1 MRWGAISP
9 SFPLP
14 QKNSCTSPPQ
24 VYNKAIKNRL
34 FAIEKDANGKAV
46 LAVGKSRYHVVV
58 VSNMLTIRPSTVSI
72 LKEFIKQGGKVILAG
87 DYPMYFF
94 YRHSA
99 IIDVHTDKLM
109 YESLIQNRDYY
120 NPIQA
125 AMSINQYPRY
135 WHGYQVLLR
144 PLTVVFQ
151 VQELRYLGM
160 LTFHLLFFWSAWLM
174 AKKTKPLYAMFY
186 ILTVASGY
194 VVFLPVC
201 FQFLTTFLVLF
212 VSLIVLLS
220 RYDKNKPLP
229 AAKWMLYFFVVGMVE
244 NFFDFL
250 TYPILTLG
258 IPLVVLLW
266 LRVRDEQA
274 DFRSNFWFMFKASL
288 SWFFGYALTWISKWL
303 LSAAILGVR
312 YFWRTMSVVQYRLE
326 GSEEE
331 PLDRIGTIQR
341 NLKAW
346 LNVQDGGV
354 ISWSKIALLILIV
367 AVVLIIFC
375 SACLAIAFP
384 TGCAAATMAFSI
396 GNHNP
401 MKTLKFCI
409 PYLII
414 GMASTIASAM
424 FFYPVYG

>member
-1 MRWGAISP
+1 MGRVKELKPFVKTFFILIAVFFVSMILVYCIP
-9 SFPLP
+9 
-14 QKNSCTSPPQ
+14 TSWIQ
-24 VYNKAIKNRL
+24 GNV
-34 FAIEKDANGKAV
+34 EKSLEVMEGE
-46 LAVGKSRYHVVV
+46 G
-58 VSNMLTIRPSTVSI
+58 
-72 LKEFIKQGGKVILAG
+72 E
-87 DYPMYFF
+87 YPMYFF

-99 IIDVHTDKLM
+99 IIDIHTDKLM

-135 WHGYQVLLR
+135 WHGYQVILR

-174 AKKTKPLYAMFY
+174 AKKTKPLYAMIY
-186 ILTVASGY
+186 VLTVASGY
-194 VVFLPVC
+194 IVFLPVC

-212 VSLIVLLS
+212 AALIVLLS
-220 RYDKNKPLP
+220 RYEKEKPLP
-229 AAKWMLYFFVVGMVE
+229 AVKWMLYFFVVGMVE

-258 IPLVVLLW
+258 IPLVLLLW

-288 SWFFGYALTWISKWL
+288 TWFFGYALTWISKWL

-354 ISWSKIALLILIV
+354 ISWSKIALVILIV
-367 AVVLIIFC
+367 AVVLIIRRKLKDWKTVGAYLPILFVAAYPYIWYLVM
-375 SACLAIAFP
+375 SNHSQIHYWYTYRAQLAALFA
-384 TGCAAATMAFSI
+384 GLVFLAAILRERKPEEKAE
-396 GNHNP
+396 GER
-401 MKTLKFCI
+401 
-409 PYLII
+409 
-414 GMASTIASAM
+414 
-424 FFYPVYG
+424 

>member
-1 MRWGAISP
+1 MGRIKELKPFAKTFFILIAVFFVSMTLVYCIP
-9 SFPLP
+9 
-14 QKNSCTSPPQ
+14 TSWIQ
-24 VYNKAIKNRL
+24 GNVEKS
-34 FAIEKDANGKAV
+34 IEV
-46 LAVGKSRYHVVV
+46 LEG
-58 VSNMLTIRPSTVSI
+58 
-72 LKEFIKQGGKVILAG
+72 EGE
-87 DYPMYFF
+87 YPMYFF

-99 IIDVHTDKLM
+99 IIDIHTDKLM

-174 AKKTKPLYAMFY
+174 AKETKPLYAMFY
-186 ILTVASGY
+186 VLTVASGY

-220 RYDKNKPLP
+220 RYDNNKPLP
-229 AAKWMLYFFVVGMVE
+229 AVKWMLYFFVVGMVE

-258 IPLVVLLW
+258 IPLVLLLW
-266 LRVRDEQA
+266 LRVRDERT
-274 DFRSNFWFMFKASL
+274 DFRGNFWFMFKASL

-367 AVVLIIFC
+367 AVVLIIWRKLKDWKAVGAYLPILFVAAYPYIWYLVM
-375 SACLAIAFP
+375 SNHSQIHYWYTYRAQLAALFA
-384 TGCAAATMAFSI
+384 GLVFLASI
-396 GNHNP
+396 LRERKPEEKAEGER
-401 MKTLKFCI
+401 
-409 PYLII
+409 
-414 GMASTIASAM
+414 
-424 FFYPVYG
+424 

>member
-1 MRWGAISP
+1 MGRIKELKPFAKTFFILIAVFFVSMTLVYCIP
-9 SFPLP
+9 
-14 QKNSCTSPPQ
+14 TSWIQ
-24 VYNKAIKNRL
+24 GNVEKS
-34 FAIEKDANGKAV
+34 IEV
-46 LAVGKSRYHVVV
+46 LEG
-58 VSNMLTIRPSTVSI
+58 
-72 LKEFIKQGGKVILAG
+72 EGE
-87 DYPMYFF
+87 YPMYFF

-99 IIDVHTDKLM
+99 IIDIHTDKLM

-186 ILTVASGY
+186 VLTVASGY

-212 VSLIVLLS
+212 VSLIVLLR

-229 AAKWMLYFFVVGMVE
+229 AVKWMLYFFVVGMVE

-258 IPLVVLLW
+258 IPLVLLLW

-274 DFRSNFWFMFKASL
+274 DFRGNFWFMFKASL

-354 ISWSKIALLILIV
+354 ISWSKIALVILIV
-367 AVVLIIFC
+367 AVVLIIWRKLRDWKTVGAYLPILFVAAYPYIWYLVM
-375 SACLAIAFP
+375 SNHSQIHYWYTYRAQLVALFAGLVFLAAILRERKPEEKAE
-384 TGCAAATMAFSI
+384 GER
-396 GNHNP
+396 
-401 MKTLKFCI
+401 
-409 PYLII
+409 
-414 GMASTIASAM
+414 
-424 FFYPVYG
+424 

>member
-1 MRWGAISP
+1 MGRIKELKPFAKTFFILIAVFFVSMTLVYCIP
-9 SFPLP
+9 
-14 QKNSCTSPPQ
+14 TSWIQ
-24 VYNKAIKNRL
+24 GNVEKS
-34 FAIEKDANGKAV
+34 IEV
-46 LAVGKSRYHVVV
+46 LEG
-58 VSNMLTIRPSTVSI
+58 
-72 LKEFIKQGGKVILAG
+72 EGE
-87 DYPMYFF
+87 YPMYFF

-99 IIDVHTDKLM
+99 IIDIHTDKLM

-174 AKKTKPLYAMFY
+174 AKETKPLYAMFY
-186 ILTVASGY
+186 VLTVASGY

-220 RYDKNKPLP
+220 RYDNNKPLP
-229 AAKWMLYFFVVGMVE
+229 AVKWMLYFFVVGMVE

-258 IPLVVLLW
+258 IPLVLLLW

-288 SWFFGYALTWISKWL
+288 SWFFGYAMTWISKWL

-367 AVVLIIFC
+367 AVVLIIWRKLKDWKAVGAYLPILFVAAYPYIWYLVM
-375 SACLAIAFP
+375 SNHSQIHYWYTYRAQLVALFAGLVFLA
-384 TGCAAATMAFSI
+384 SI
-396 GNHNP
+396 LRERKLNERMEGEAQ
-401 MKTLKFCI
+401 K
-409 PYLII
+409 
-414 GMASTIASAM
+414 
-424 FFYPVYG
+424 

>member
-1 MRWGAISP
+1 MGRIKELKPFVKTFFILIAVFFVSMTLVYCIP
-9 SFPLP
+9 
-14 QKNSCTSPPQ
+14 TSWIQ
-24 VYNKAIKNRL
+24 GNV
-34 FAIEKDANGKAV
+34 EKSLEVMEGE
-46 LAVGKSRYHVVV
+46 G
-58 VSNMLTIRPSTVSI
+58 
-72 LKEFIKQGGKVILAG
+72 E
-87 DYPMYFF
+87 YPMYFF

-99 IIDVHTDKLM
+99 IIDIHTDKLM

-174 AKKTKPLYAMFY
+174 AKKTKPLYAMLY
-186 ILTVASGY
+186 VLTVASGY

-229 AAKWMLYFFVVGMVE
+229 AVKWMLYFFVVGMVE

-258 IPLVVLLW
+258 IPLVLLLW
-266 LRVRDEQA
+266 LRVRDERT
-274 DFRSNFWFMFKASL
+274 DFRGNFWFMFKASL
-288 SWFFGYALTWISKWL
+288 SWFFGYAPTWISKWL

-354 ISWSKIALLILIV
+354 ISWSKIALVILIV
-367 AVVLIIFC
+367 AVVLIIWRKLKDWKTVGAYLPILFVAAYPYIWYLVM
-375 SACLAIAFP
+375 SNHSQIHYWYTYRAQLVALFAGLVFLAAILRERKPEEKAE
-384 TGCAAATMAFSI
+384 GER
-396 GNHNP
+396 
-401 MKTLKFCI
+401 
-409 PYLII
+409 
-414 GMASTIASAM
+414 
-424 FFYPVYG
+424 

>member
-1 MRWGAISP
+1 MGRIKELKPFAKTFFILIAVFFVSMTLVYCIP
-9 SFPLP
+9 
-14 QKNSCTSPPQ
+14 TSWIQ
-24 VYNKAIKNRL
+24 ENVEKS
-34 FAIEKDANGKAV
+34 IEV
-46 LAVGKSRYHVVV
+46 LEG
-58 VSNMLTIRPSTVSI
+58 
-72 LKEFIKQGGKVILAG
+72 EGE
-87 DYPMYFF
+87 YPMYFF

-99 IIDVHTDKLM
+99 IIDIHTDKLM

-186 ILTVASGY
+186 VLTVASGY

-212 VSLIVLLS
+212 VSLIVLLR

-229 AAKWMLYFFVVGMVE
+229 AVKWMLYFFVVGMVE

-258 IPLVVLLW
+258 IPLVLLLW

-274 DFRSNFWFMFKASL
+274 DFRGNFWFMFKASL

-367 AVVLIIFC
+367 AVVLIIWRKLKDWKAVGAYLPILFVAAYPYIWYLVM
-375 SACLAIAFP
+375 SNHSQIHYWYTYRAQLVALFAGLVFLAAILRERKPEEKAE
-384 TGCAAATMAFSI
+384 GER
-396 GNHNP
+396 
-401 MKTLKFCI
+401 
-409 PYLII
+409 
-414 GMASTIASAM
+414 
-424 FFYPVYG
+424 

>member
-1 MRWGAISP
+1 MGRIKELKPFAKTFFILIAAFFVSMTLVYCIP
-9 SFPLP
+9 
-14 QKNSCTSPPQ
+14 TSWIQ
-24 VYNKAIKNRL
+24 GNVEKS
-34 FAIEKDANGKAV
+34 IEV
-46 LAVGKSRYHVVV
+46 LEG
-58 VSNMLTIRPSTVSI
+58 
-72 LKEFIKQGGKVILAG
+72 EGE
-87 DYPMYFF
+87 YPMYFF

-99 IIDVHTDKLM
+99 IIDIHTDKLM

-135 WHGYQVLLR
+135 WHGYQLLLR

-186 ILTVASGY
+186 VLTVASGY

-212 VSLIVLLS
+212 VSLIVLLR

-229 AAKWMLYFFVVGMVE
+229 AVKWMLYFFVVGMVE

-258 IPLVVLLW
+258 IPLVLLLW

-288 SWFFGYALTWISKWL
+288 TWFFGYALTWISKWL

-312 YFWRTMSVVQYRLE
+312 YFWRTMNVVQYRLE

-354 ISWSKIALLILIV
+354 ISWSKIALVILIV
-367 AVVLIIFC
+367 AVVLIIWRKLKDWKTVGAYLPILFVAVYPYIWYLVM
-375 SACLAIAFP
+375 SNHSQIHYWYTYRAQLAALFA
-384 TGCAAATMAFSI
+384 GLVFLAAILRERKPEEKAE
-396 GNHNP
+396 GER
-401 MKTLKFCI
+401 
-409 PYLII
+409 
-414 GMASTIASAM
+414 
-424 FFYPVYG
+424 

>member
-1 MRWGAISP
+1 MGRIKELKPFAKTFFILIAVFFVSMTLVYCIP
-9 SFPLP
+9 
-14 QKNSCTSPPQ
+14 TSWIQ
-24 VYNKAIKNRL
+24 GNVEKS
-34 FAIEKDANGKAV
+34 IEV
-46 LAVGKSRYHVVV
+46 LEG
-58 VSNMLTIRPSTVSI
+58 
-72 LKEFIKQGGKVILAG
+72 EGE
-87 DYPMYFF
+87 YPMYFF

-99 IIDVHTDKLM
+99 IIDIHTDKLM

-288 SWFFGYALTWISKWL
+288 SWFFGYALIWISKWL
-303 LSAAILGVR
+303 LSAAILGIR

-367 AVVLIIFC
+367 AVVLIIWRKLKDWKTVGAYLPILFVAAYPYVWYLVM
-375 SACLAIAFP
+375 SNHSQIHYWYTYRAQLVALFAGLVFLAAILRERKPEEKAE
-384 TGCAAATMAFSI
+384 GER
-396 GNHNP
+396 
-401 MKTLKFCI
+401 
-409 PYLII
+409 
-414 GMASTIASAM
+414 
-424 FFYPVYG
+424 

>member
-1 MRWGAISP
+1 MGRIKELKPFVKTFLILIAVFFVSMILVYCIP
-9 SFPLP
+9 
-14 QKNSCTSPPQ
+14 TSWIQ
-24 VYNKAIKNRL
+24 GNVEKS
-34 FAIEKDANGKAV
+34 IEV
-46 LAVGKSRYHVVV
+46 L
-58 VSNMLTIRPSTVSI
+58 
-72 LKEFIKQGGKVILAG
+72 GGEG

-174 AKKTKPLYAMFY
+174 AKKTKPLYAVFY
-186 ILTVASGY
+186 VLTVASGY

-212 VSLIVLLS
+212 VSLIVFLS

-229 AAKWMLYFFVVGMVE
+229 AVKWMLYFFVVGMVE

-258 IPLVVLLW
+258 IPLVLLLW

-274 DFRSNFWFMFKASL
+274 DFRGNFWFMFKASL
-288 SWFFGYALTWISKWL
+288 TWFFGYALTWISKWL

-326 GSEEE
+326 GSDEE

-367 AVVLIIFC
+367 AVVLIIWRKLKDWKTVGAYLPILFVAAYPYIWYLVM
-375 SACLAIAFP
+375 SNHSQIHYWYTYRAQLVALFAGLVFLA
-384 TGCAAATMAFSI
+384 SI
-396 GNHNP
+396 LRERKPEEKAEGER
-401 MKTLKFCI
+401 
-409 PYLII
+409 
-414 GMASTIASAM
+414 
-424 FFYPVYG
+424 

>member
-1 MRWGAISP
+1 MGRIKELKPFVKTFFILIAVFFVSMTLVYCIP
-9 SFPLP
+9 
-14 QKNSCTSPPQ
+14 TSWIQ
-24 VYNKAIKNRL
+24 GNVEKS
-34 FAIEKDANGKAV
+34 IEV
-46 LAVGKSRYHVVV
+46 LEG
-58 VSNMLTIRPSTVSI
+58 
-72 LKEFIKQGGKVILAG
+72 EGE
-87 DYPMYFF
+87 YPMYFF

-99 IIDVHTDKLM
+99 IIDIHTDKLM

-186 ILTVASGY
+186 VLTVASGY

-212 VSLIVLLS
+212 VSLIVLLR

-229 AAKWMLYFFVVGMVE
+229 AVKWMLYFFVVGMVE

-258 IPLVVLLW
+258 IPLVLLLW

-274 DFRSNFWFMFKASL
+274 DFRGNFWFMFKASL

-354 ISWSKIALLILIV
+354 ISWSKIALVILIV
-367 AVVLIIFC
+367 AVVLIIWRKLRDWKTVGAYLPILFVAAYPYIWYLVM
-375 SACLAIAFP
+375 SNHSQIHYWYTYRAQLVALFAGLMFLA
-384 TGCAAATMAFSI
+384 SI
-396 GNHNP
+396 LRERKLNERMEGEAQ
-401 MKTLKFCI
+401 K
-409 PYLII
+409 
-414 GMASTIASAM
+414 
-424 FFYPVYG
+424 

>member
-1 MRWGAISP
+1 MGRIKELKPFAKTFFILIAVFFVSMTLVYCIP
-9 SFPLP
+9 
-14 QKNSCTSPPQ
+14 TSWIQ
-24 VYNKAIKNRL
+24 GNVEKS
-34 FAIEKDANGKAV
+34 IEV
-46 LAVGKSRYHVVV
+46 LEG
-58 VSNMLTIRPSTVSI
+58 
-72 LKEFIKQGGKVILAG
+72 EGE
-87 DYPMYFF
+87 YPMYFF

-99 IIDVHTDKLM
+99 IIDIHTDKLM

-174 AKKTKPLYAMFY
+174 AKETKPLYAMFY
-186 ILTVASGY
+186 VLTVASGY

-212 VSLIVLLS
+212 VSLIVLLR

-258 IPLVVLLW
+258 IPLVLLLW

-288 SWFFGYALTWISKWL
+288 SWFFGYAMTWISKWL

-354 ISWSKIALLILIV
+354 ISWSKIALVILIV
-367 AVVLIIFC
+367 AVVLIIWRKLKDWKTVGAYLPILFVAVYPYIWYLVM
-375 SACLAIAFP
+375 SNHSQIHYWYTYRAQLAALFA
-384 TGCAAATMAFSI
+384 GLVFLAAILRERKPEEKAE
-396 GNHNP
+396 GER
-401 MKTLKFCI
+401 
-409 PYLII
+409 
-414 GMASTIASAM
+414 
-424 FFYPVYG
+424 

>member
-1 MRWGAISP
+1 MGRIKELKPFVKTFFILIAVFFVSMTLVYCIP
-9 SFPLP
+9 
-14 QKNSCTSPPQ
+14 TSWIQ
-24 VYNKAIKNRL
+24 GNVVKS
-34 FAIEKDANGKAV
+34 IEV
-46 LAVGKSRYHVVV
+46 LEG
-58 VSNMLTIRPSTVSI
+58 
-72 LKEFIKQGGKVILAG
+72 EGE
-87 DYPMYFF
+87 YPMYFF

-99 IIDVHTDKLM
+99 IIDIHTDKLM

-186 ILTVASGY
+186 VLTVASGY

-212 VSLIVLLS
+212 VSLIVLLR

-229 AAKWMLYFFVVGMVE
+229 AVKWMLYFFVVGMVE

-258 IPLVVLLW
+258 IPLVLLLW

-288 SWFFGYALTWISKWL
+288 TWFFGYALTWISKWL

-367 AVVLIIFC
+367 AVVLIIWRKLKDWKTVGAYLPILFVAAYPYIWYLVM
-375 SACLAIAFP
+375 SNHSQIHYWYTYRAQLAALFA
-384 TGCAAATMAFSI
+384 GLVFLAAILRERKPEEKAE
-396 GNHNP
+396 GER
-401 MKTLKFCI
+401 
-409 PYLII
+409 
-414 GMASTIASAM
+414 
-424 FFYPVYG
+424 

>member
-1 MRWGAISP
+1 MGRIKELKPFAKTFFILIAVFFVSMTLVYCIP
-9 SFPLP
+9 
-14 QKNSCTSPPQ
+14 TSWIQ
-24 VYNKAIKNRL
+24 GNV
-34 FAIEKDANGKAV
+34 EKSLEVMEGE
-46 LAVGKSRYHVVV
+46 G
-58 VSNMLTIRPSTVSI
+58 
-72 LKEFIKQGGKVILAG
+72 E
-87 DYPMYFF
+87 YPMYFF

-99 IIDVHTDKLM
+99 IIDIHTDKLM

-186 ILTVASGY
+186 VLTVASGY

-212 VSLIVLLS
+212 VSLIVLLR

-229 AAKWMLYFFVVGMVE
+229 AVKWMLYFFVVGMVE

-258 IPLVVLLW
+258 IPLVLLLW

-274 DFRSNFWFMFKASL
+274 DFRGNFWFMFKASL

-367 AVVLIIFC
+367 AVVLIIWRKLKDWKAVGAYLPILFVAAYPYIWYLVM
-375 SACLAIAFP
+375 SNHSQIHYWYTYRAQLVALFAGLVFLAAILRERKPEEKAE
-384 TGCAAATMAFSI
+384 GER
-396 GNHNP
+396 
-401 MKTLKFCI
+401 
-409 PYLII
+409 
-414 GMASTIASAM
+414 
-424 FFYPVYG
+424 

>member
-1 MRWGAISP
+1 MGRIKELKPFAKTFFILIAVFFVSMT
-9 SFPLP
+9 L
-14 QKNSCTSPPQ
+14 
-24 VYNKAIKNRL
+24 VYCIPTFWIQGNVEKS
-34 FAIEKDANGKAV
+34 IELLEGE
-46 LAVGKSRYHVVV
+46 G
-58 VSNMLTIRPSTVSI
+58 
-72 LKEFIKQGGKVILAG
+72 E
-87 DYPMYFF
+87 YPMYFF

-99 IIDVHTDKLM
+99 IIDIHTDKLM

-135 WHGYQVLLR
+135 WHGYQLLLR

-186 ILTVASGY
+186 VLTVASGY

-212 VSLIVLLS
+212 VSLIVLLR

-229 AAKWMLYFFVVGMVE
+229 AVKWMLYFFVVGMVE

-258 IPLVVLLW
+258 IPLVLLLW

-288 SWFFGYALTWISKWL
+288 TWFFGYALTWISKWL

-331 PLDRIGTIQR
+331 PLDRIGTIQK

-367 AVVLIIFC
+367 AVVLIIWRKLKDWKTVGAYLPILFVAAYPYIWYLVM
-375 SACLAIAFP
+375 SNHSQIHYWYTYRAQLVALFAGLVFLA
-384 TGCAAATMAFSI
+384 SI
-396 GNHNP
+396 LRERKLNERMEGEAQ
-401 MKTLKFCI
+401 K
-409 PYLII
+409 
-414 GMASTIASAM
+414 
-424 FFYPVYG
+424 

>member
-1 MRWGAISP
+1 MGRIKELKPFAKTFFILIAVFFVSMTLVYCIP
-9 SFPLP
+9 
-14 QKNSCTSPPQ
+14 TSWIQ
-24 VYNKAIKNRL
+24 GNVEKS
-34 FAIEKDANGKAV
+34 IEV
-46 LAVGKSRYHVVV
+46 LEG
-58 VSNMLTIRPSTVSI
+58 
-72 LKEFIKQGGKVILAG
+72 EGE
-87 DYPMYFF
+87 YPMYFF

-99 IIDVHTDKLM
+99 IIDIHTDKLM

-174 AKKTKPLYAMFY
+174 AKETKPLYAMFY
-186 ILTVASGY
+186 VLTVASGY

-212 VSLIVLLS
+212 VSLIVLLR

-258 IPLVVLLW
+258 IPLVLLLW

-288 SWFFGYALTWISKWL
+288 SWFFGYAMTWISKWL

-367 AVVLIIFC
+367 AVVLIIWRKLKDWKAVGAYLPILFVAAYPYIWYLVM
-375 SACLAIAFP
+375 SNHSQIHYWYTYRAQLVALFAGLVFLA
-384 TGCAAATMAFSI
+384 SI
-396 GNHNP
+396 LRERKLNERMEGEAQ
-401 MKTLKFCI
+401 K
-409 PYLII
+409 
-414 GMASTIASAM
+414 
-424 FFYPVYG
+424 